1 MLTQHFCH
9 ALPHATCLQV
19 LLTHNCRVPVSEVL
33 HTGRF
38 KLEQAQAA
46 AGWLQ
51 EINRFE
57 AALHSHSHSHA
68 SAAAAGSP
76 ADALTDGLT
85 NVQHPHPHH
94 HHHHH
99 LEHDAH
105 ESEAEKYGI
114 SSFVYFAQRPFHPQ
128 RLLETALSKSWHGV
142 LRTKGFYWLATRHD
156 VMGLWQSAG
165 GAWQG
170 EPRCAHAAGLPT

>member
-1 MLTQHFCH
+1 LHTNVAQN
-9 ALPHATCLQV
+9 LQV
-19 LLTHNCRVPVSEVL
+19 LLTQNCRVPVSEVL

-57 AALHSHSHSHA
+57 AALHSHGHSHV
-68 SAAAAGSP
+68 AGTACSTG
-76 ADALTDGLT
+76 DGVTDGPT
-85 NVQHPHPHH
+85 PTDVQQQHH
-94 HHHHH
+94 HD
-99 LEHDAH
+99 HDGH

-128 RLLETALSKSWHGV
+128 RLLETALSQSWQGV

-170 EPRCAHAAGLPT
+170 EPR

>member
-1 MLTQHFCH
+1 M
-9 ALPHATCLQV
+9 QV
-19 LLTHNCRVPVSEVL
+19 LLTQNCRVPVSEVL

-68 SAAAAGSP
+68 DDVAGSTDCGTSR
-76 ADALTDGLT
+76 DAQQL
-85 NVQHPHPHH
+85 QQQQHH
-94 HHHHH
+94 HHH
-99 LEHDAH
+99 DGH

-128 RLLETALSKSWHGV
+128 RLLETALSQSWQGV

-170 EPRCAHAAGLPT
+170 EPR